1 MKALWTYWNRFV
13 FYHSL
18 AKRFCTWW
26 VFSFFYFCF
35 CFPVTLGV
43 FKQQPPTHC
52 YISHKGERVFD
63 QPAKVGIS
71 LVRKCSLPPTRRITD
86 WKAVSIPRSQW
97 KTGLGWDHEGL
108 AMSLNSLAGTGLNC
122 TSNWIFPCESSC
134 YMGHIFYHN
143 FCNYLKY
150 HVYLLSLLQPIN
162 VYLINVKKKKSVVFA
177 WVYMVKEDN
186 KRTNLKAAWPSSCV

>member
-52 YISHKGERVFD
+52 YISHEGERVFD

-162 VYLINVKKKKSVVFA
+162 VYLINVKKKKEWFLLGYT
-177 WVYMVKEDN
+177 WFKKKTKEQI
-186 KRTNLKAAWPSSCV
+186 